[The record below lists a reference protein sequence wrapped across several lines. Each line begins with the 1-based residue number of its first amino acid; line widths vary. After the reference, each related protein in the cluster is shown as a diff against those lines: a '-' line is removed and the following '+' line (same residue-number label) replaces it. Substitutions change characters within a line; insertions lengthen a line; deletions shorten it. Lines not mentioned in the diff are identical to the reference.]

1 MDEPYPEDCISLSR
15 EFVQP
20 QSRALFKYLDIQVL
34 RAYSTSA
41 GLVLGEI
48 EQLLKAPFGTMSLQ
62 PSMWTAVDSGSFAF
76 MPPDHVQ
83 HLLVAAYEYNS
94 KRDYH
99 QRRRLDEFPP
109 PTSLKYTAHA
119 RSLRRGVPI
128 FTKNP
133 RTGVVTTHLSPYTD
147 LPTFSVTSAHP
158 SLMTVKAILY
168 VNVAHAQTM
177 HPLIERL
184 FYLSSHIDPVFAP
197 PPWQPNPC
205 STPSPI
211 PEASSDKR
219 KAVDDDA
226 QPNKRQKVAAP
237 ALRSPV
243 TRAKR
248 TRRPITRVA
257 APTTLKIPCPQPIPA
272 RTYYRRGAKDTAMV
286 AMTPKSRR
294 RAGP

>member
-20 QSRALFKYLDIQVL
+20 RSRALFKYLNTQVL

-41 GLVLGEI
+41 GLLPGEI
-48 EQLLKAPFGTMSLQ
+48 EQLLEAPFGTMSLQ
-62 PSMWTAVDSGSFAF
+62 PSMWMAVDSGSFAF
-76 MPPDHVQ
+76 MPPDDVQ
-83 HLLVAAYEYNS
+83 RLLVAAYEYNS
-94 KRDYH
+94 ERDFH

-109 PTSLKYTAHA
+109 PASLKYTAHA

-158 SLMTVKAILY
+158 SLMAVKAILY

-177 HPLIERL
+177 HPLIDRL
-184 FYLSSHIDPVFAP
+184 FDLSTYIDPVFAP
-197 PPWQPNPC
+197 PPWQPNSC

-211 PEASSDKR
+211 PEVSSEKR
-219 KAVDDDA
+219 KTVEDHV

-237 ALRSPV
+237 ALRSPA

-248 TRRPITRVA
+248 TRRPITSVA
-257 APTTLKIPCPQPIPA
+257 APTLKIPCPQSIPV
-272 RTYYRRGAKDTAMV
+272 RTYYRRGAKDAAMA
-286 AMTPKSRR
+286 AMAPKPRR
-294 RAGP
+294 RAGS